1 MSPLE
6 YLVLAALGLGALA
19 IESGTAEAS
28 MFNNTHAWCKSRG
41 AEDQI
46 LAQGDSSELVWTPD
60 GNVVLQPLN
69 KLVHKIW
76 SSGTAG
82 AGDKVCWETSGT
94 LAVYDAAGAKRWSQ
108 GGTGTVPEPNISA
121 TYRYSLSPWLS
132 GCDFSARYVIDL
144 RATPPPIESWL
155 SDVSHGKL
163 WTRATACPKASQG
176 MVGDDWCL
184 DLPAPDKERP
194 VVQSQWSE
202 LVWMPDG
209 NLVHRGT
216 GIAAGRQIW
225 TSKTAGVGKQICL
238 APTGQLTV
246 FDQAHSPVWTTTADT
261 STTSSHVLAVD
272 DCNLATRRIDDGASV
287 WTDAHRCPQTTLPR
301 GTQWTAGTSDIVL
314 LENAQATLVFQADG
328 NLVLRS
334 AGGDEV
340 WHSGLFAKSGRWLAF
355 QTDGNLVIYEGTH
368 AVWAAGQ
375 QNLGITT
382 LDLDGCAFK
391 LKTPTEAKW
400 SRGGQ
405 TCPSETLTNSW
416 SNSNSGVLTLLRTPD
431 ARLVWQGNG
440 SLVLRTT
447 AGSTVWSS
455 GTGTSTGYRKV
466 AFQDDGN
473 LVIYD
478 GSGSALWSTNTWQ
491 TSSVQRRLRLGD
503 HCKLTLEDMSG
514 HVLWTGNDSCTVMN
528 YSFERNDGNSRL
540 GVSLYTHLTAKDDGT
555 VRLDSTTGIDVTILG
570 TSIELFKA
578 TASRTEDD
586 DGSDSAT
593 LTIFG
598 ITSPPPVVNFTYEQT
613 FFEESETYM
622 VGPVPVHVGVGATGE
637 LALEIA
643 SGSAGLTVTPTAG
656 IYATTEA
663 GVELECD
670 LGGAG
675 AGIRGELTLIEL
687 GLPITLN
694 LYMDGAQPKYS
705 VKGDLRL
712 TSLSGSLELYAEA
725 YVEVCFV
732 KISAD
737 WSYELFSWTGVEWSK
752 NLFNQSGAF

>member
-1 MSPLE
+1 MSPTK

-19 IESGTAEAS
+19 VDSRAAEAS
-28 MFNNTHAWCKSRG
+28 MSNHTHAWCKSRG
-41 AEDQI
+41 AEDQV
-46 LAQGDSSELVWTPD
+46 LAQGDSSQLVWTPD
-60 GNVVLQPLN
+60 GDVVLQPLN

-94 LAVYDAAGAKRWSQ
+94 LAVYDAAGAKLWSQ
-108 GGTGTVPEPNISA
+108 GGTGTVPEPGISA

-132 GCDFSARYVIDL
+132 GCDFSARYVIDVQL
-144 RATPPPIESWL
+144 TPPPIASWV

-184 DLPAPDKERP
+184 DLPPPGEDRP
-194 VVQSQWSE
+194 IVQSPWSE
-202 LVWMPDG
+202 LVWTPDG
-209 NLVHRGT
+209 DLVHRGT

-225 TSKTAGVGKQICL
+225 TSRTAGAGKQICL

-246 FDQAHSPVWTTTADT
+246 FDQAHSPLWTTTADT
-261 STTSSHVLAVD
+261 STTSSHVLGLD
-272 DCNLATRRIDDGASV
+272 DCDLATRRIDDGAPV
-287 WTDAHRCPQTTLPR
+287 WTGPHRCPQTTLPT
-301 GTQWTAGTSDIVL
+301 GSQWTAGTSDIVL
-314 LENAQATLVFQADG
+314 LENAQARLVFQADG

-334 AGGDEV
+334 ASGDEV
-340 WHSGLFAKSGRWLAF
+340 WHSGLSGKSGRQLAF
-355 QTDGNLVIYEGTH
+355 QTDGNLVIYEGTR

-375 QNLGITT
+375 DNLGITT
-382 LDLDGCAFK
+382 LDLDGCAFT
-391 LKTPTEAKW
+391 LRTPTGGKW
-400 SRGGQ
+400 TRGG
-405 TCPSETLTNSW
+405 TSCPTDTITSAW

-478 GSGSALWSTNTWQ
+478 SAGSALWSTGTWQ
-491 TSSVQRRLRLGD
+491 TQPVQRRLRLGD

-528 YSFERNDGNSRL
+528 YSFERTEGDSKF

-555 VRLDSTTGIDVTILG
+555 ARVDSATGIDVTLLG
-570 TSIELFKA
+570 KSIELFSA
-578 TASRTEDD
+578 TAYQTESD
-586 DGSDSAT
+586 DGSDLSTAS

-598 ITSPPPVVNFTYEQT
+598 ISNPGVNLTYEQE

-622 VGPVPVHVGVGATGE
+622 VGPVPVHVSVGATGE
-637 LALEIA
+637 LGL
-643 SGSAGLTVTPTAG
+643 SLKFGGAGLTLTPTAG
-656 IYATTEA
+656 IYATAEA
-663 GVELECD
+663 GVGGECD
-670 LGGAG
+670 VGGAS
-675 AGIRGELTLIEL
+675 AGVRGRLTLIEL
-687 GLPITLN
+687 GLPITLH
-694 LYMDGAQPKYS
+694 LYMDGAQPRYS
-705 VKGDLRL
+705 VKGDLTL

-725 YVEVCFV
+725 YVKICFV
-732 KISAD
+732 KVSAD
-737 WSYELFSWTGVEWSK
+737 WSHELFGWSGVEWSK
-752 NLFNQSGAF
+752 NLFDQSGPF